1 MELKM
6 LDFDLYQFK
15 ARETAIYPEKG
26 KLGGLLYTTIGL
38 CGESGELANKVK
50 KILRDTESQTTEESR
65 IKISEELGDI
75 LWYIA
80 MLCDKL
86 NLRMAQV
93 ANNNIQKLQARKLN
107 GKIGGDGDNRK
118 NTIM

>member
-1 MELKM
+1 M

-15 ARETAIYPEKG
+15 ARETAIYPGKG
-26 KLGGLLYTTIGL
+26 QLGGLLYTTIGL

-50 KILRDTESQTTEESR
+50 KILRDTDSQMTEETR
-65 IKISEELGDI
+65 IKISEEMGDI

-80 MLCDKL
+80 MLCDEL

-107 GKIGGDGDNRK
+107 GKISGEGDNR
-118 NTIM
+118 